1 MAQTTD
7 SRIEALEKRVEKI
20 ESLMKK
26 SLPMAPISI
35 EKKESVSEKPLEKDS
50 SGPTWIGNLFNWLKE
65 DWLMKL
71 GAFLLI
77 LALGWFV
84 TYAFAN
90 DWIGPVGR
98 ITLGIFAGSGMLG
111 FGYYFMSKKRVPG
124 EVFVV
129 TGMVMIILTTFAG
142 KMFYEFFTP
151 VAALGIMALVIALVS
166 TMAVIKKSKSLAVL
180 GLIAGSFVPV
190 LAGDIDDNPTLYL
203 SYIFA
208 VDLGML
214 LVVSMAGWR
223 VLVLLSFIMTAIYNT
238 FIFESYSYTDSQMMI
253 WLFMGIAYALFLISN
268 VASILKNKQAVFS
281 DLCVAGLN
289 SLVILGWTLA
299 YVPDEWQSMILS
311 GLALI
316 SAVSIYFLFKKS
328 ELPKKSVVYIYL
340 AMAILFIGGATA
352 VELQGQVLTIA
363 FSIEILLAVLISAF
377 VLRDIEIA
385 KWVALLHIIPILMLI
400 GNGSFDRWDYYK
412 TPLLNENFFAILVS
426 ILSLSGTGFSLN
438 KIKSGKKGTVCYV
451 VASFFAVMLLWLSMH
466 NVFVS
471 ESIASGVSLVLL
483 TVVGIG
489 LSFYSLIKG
498 KKGLQIGGSVL
509 LGGVVLHLLFIDIWR
524 MSMSG
529 KIVTFVLIGLLL
541 VVTAFFNKRLSN
553 KNKSNEKNN

>member
-1 MAQTTD
+1 M
-7 SRIEALEKRVEKI
+7 
-20 ESLMKK
+20 
-26 SLPMAPISI
+26 
-35 EKKESVSEKPLEKDS
+35 
-50 SGPTWIGNLFNWLKE
+50 
-65 DWLMKL
+65 
-71 GAFLLI
+71 
-77 LALGWFV
+77 
-84 TYAFAN
+84 
-90 DWIGPVGR
+90 
-98 ITLGIFAGSGMLG
+98 
-111 FGYYFMSKKRVPG
+111 
-124 EVFVV
+124 
-129 TGMVMIILTTFAG
+129 
-142 KMFYEFFTP
+142 
-151 VAALGIMALVIALVS
+151 
-166 TMAVIKKSKSLAVL
+166 
-180 GLIAGSFVPV
+180 
-190 LAGDIDDNPTLYL
+190 
-203 SYIFA
+203 
-208 VDLGML
+208 
-214 LVVSMAGWR
+214 
-223 VLVLLSFIMTAIYNT
+223 
-238 FIFESYSYTDSQMMI
+238 
-253 WLFMGIAYALFLISN
+253 
-268 VASILKNKQAVFS
+268 
-281 DLCVAGLN
+281 
-289 SLVILGWTLA
+289 
-299 YVPDEWQSMILS
+299 
-311 GLALI
+311 
-316 SAVSIYFLFKKS
+316 
-328 ELPKKSVVYIYL
+328 
-340 AMAILFIGGATA
+340 
-352 VELQGQVLTIA
+352 
-363 FSIEILLAVLISAF
+363 ISAF

-385 KWVALLHIIPILMLI
+385 KWVALLHVIPILMLI